1 MKLEMVCIQLCQ
13 GAVSVGCTDKPYIV
27 DSVPDHMV
35 VVAFQKLAAFIPVVV
50 QKPRLWISNS
60 HCTSRV
66 LHHRMHDKSGK
77 PLIHMNCNYTPLW
90 QLCSDSTQL
99 HSI

>member
-50 QKPRLWISNS
+50 QKPRLLPSQSGFSVAMQCNAVQ
-60 HCTSRV
+60 CTRAFNRWV
-66 LHHRMHDKSGK
+66 LCRSLVLLELFERRGG
-77 PLIHMNCNYTPLW
+77 
-90 QLCSDSTQL
+90 S
-99 HSI
+99 

>member
-50 QKPRLWISNS
+50 QKP
-60 HCTSRV
+60 
-66 LHHRMHDKSGK
+66 
-77 PLIHMNCNYTPLW
+77 
-90 QLCSDSTQL
+90 
-99 HSI
+99 HS

>member
-50 QKPRLWISNS
+50 QKPRVYWIKDIQSQQRIDLS
-60 HCTSRV
+60 AHAISKRTV
-66 LHHRMHDKSGK
+66 LDH
-77 PLIHMNCNYTPLW
+77 PYY
-90 QLCSDSTQL
+90 
-99 HSI
+99 

>member
-1 MKLEMVCIQLCQ
+1 MKLEDVEEARASWMKLEMVCIQLCQ

-50 QKPRLWISNS
+50 QEPYECPVPAPNVVQSGLTERL
-60 HCTSRV
+60 
-66 LHHRMHDKSGK
+66 MD
-77 PLIHMNCNYTPLW
+77 
-90 QLCSDSTQL
+90 
-99 HSI
+99 